1 MTSAADRR
9 KPATVGIGWALPLG
23 VVSAALLLWVAVKP
37 TLAGINSDAAVYVLL
52 ADWLS
57 PWHGSDIDFGAR
69 LFQHYPF
76 PPLYPLL
83 MAALGIGSGTPV
95 QAYALNALLQAWAV
109 VAAGCWARRAGCD
122 VVGATLAAATL
133 ALTPIALFTAMGLFS
148 EPLYLAFSMTAL
160 ALLASPRADTRE
172 WYGAGLL
179 LGAAAVTRG
188 VGWFAVAA
196 LLACWL
202 WRTRARDARL
212 TPLLALSAP
221 LAWMAVKALTGWGGS
236 YTHNLFGQG
245 IAPVLLALVEQ
256 VPTNLR
262 ALAYHFVRC
271 FDFLGGRH
279 SAILLTLLLAPAGLI
294 LIERLRAAALDA
306 WYGLLY
312 FGVIVMWPYPNHFAR
327 FLLILLPLFAAYA
340 ALGLVRVGRMHG
352 PAAWARAA
360 PVVAA
365 ALLAL
370 VVAPSVLQIVLGIAN
385 ASGDDEKITAR
396 MSSWY
401 GHDSLRAARSASAFS
416 LRVLQVMGELGGRLP
431 KDACVS
437 STMAEMFML
446 HGRRYS
452 RPPPS
457 QRDSLSTLR
466 EALGACPYVLMLGA
480 TAFPAADF
488 PAYYPANRV
497 PDELEALLKVP
508 RDATRAEGPALA
520 VLARYRARE

>member
-1 MTSAADRR
+1 MTTTAGRR
-9 KPATVGIGWALPLG
+9 TPATVGVGWALLLG
-23 VVSAALLLWVAVKP
+23 AVSAALLLWVAVKP

-57 PWHGSDIDFGAR
+57 PWRSSDIEFGAR
-69 LFQHYPF
+69 LFEHYPF

-83 MAALGIGSGTPV
+83 MAALGIGSATPV
-95 QAYALNALLQAWAV
+95 QAYVLNALLQAWAV
-109 VAAGCWARRAGCD
+109 VAAGCWARRAGCELS
-122 VVGATLAAATL
+122 GAMLAGATL

-148 EPLYLAFSMTAL
+148 EPLYLALSMSAL
-160 ALLASPRADTRE
+160 ALLAGPQADTRH
-172 WYGAGLL
+172 WYGAALL

-196 LLACWL
+196 LLVCWA
-202 WRTRARDARL
+202 WRTHARRARL
-212 TPLLALSAP
+212 TPVLALAAP
-221 LAWMAVKALTGWGGS
+221 LAWMVLKAAQGWHGS
-236 YTHNLFGQG
+236 YTHNVFGQG

-279 SAILLTLLLAPAGLI
+279 GAILLAVLLVPAVLT

-312 FGVIVMWPYPNHFAR
+312 FGVIVIWPYPNHFSR
-327 FLLILLPLFAAYA
+327 FLLILLPLFGSYA
-340 ALGLVRVGRMHG
+340 ALGLVRLVGMLGHR
-352 PAAWARAA
+352 AWARAA
-360 PVVAA
+360 PTVGV

-370 VVAPSVLQIVLGIAN
+370 VMAPSVLQVMLGISR
-385 ASGDDEKITAR
+385 ASPGDERISAR
-396 MSSWY
+396 MSTWY
-401 GHDSLRAARSASAFS
+401 GHDSLSAARGATAFS
-416 LRVLQVMGELGGRLP
+416 LRVLQVLGEVGGRLP

-457 QRDSLSTLR
+457 QRDSLASLR
-466 EALGACPYVLMLGA
+466 GALAACPYVLMLGA
-480 TAFPAADF
+480 TTFPAADF
-488 PAYYPANRV
+488 PAHYPANRV
-497 PDELEALLKVP
+497 ADELDTLFEVP
-508 RDATRAEGPALA
+508 RDAAAPDGPALA
-520 VLARYRARE
+520 ILAHFRGRE